1 MSGSPSMVTDTGLTE
16 RIAQVEGRIA
26 DAASRSGR
34 DASAVQ
40 LVAVC
45 KTVSRAMVN
54 AAYDAGLRDFGEN
67 RVQNALEKFAENVP
81 DDLRLH
87 MIGPLQSNKVRQV
100 VGKFALIHSV
110 DRASLI
116 DEIDRRATAAGIM
129 QPVLIQINIAEEDQ
143 KHGCSVEEAPGLVEH
158 ALSCDSID
166 VRGFMT
172 MAPYEAEPEA
182 TRPVFAELREL
193 ASQLRAR
200 FPDHPMPE
208 LSMGMTN
215 DFEVAIEEGAT
226 LVRVGRAIFQEQA
239 G

>member
-1 MSGSPSMVTDTGLTE
+1 MSGTPSTVSDTALAE
-16 RIAQVEGRIA
+16 RIATVEDRIGN
-26 DAASRSGR
+26 AASRSGR

-54 AAYDAGLRDFGEN
+54 AAYEAGLRDFGEN

-116 DEIDRRATAAGIM
+116 DEIDRRATAAGII

-143 KHGCSVEEAPGLVEH
+143 KHGSSVEEAPALVER
-158 ALSCDSID
+158 ALACAGVD

-182 TRPVFAELREL
+182 TRPVFAELRDL
-193 ASQLRAR
+193 AGQLRSR
-200 FPDHPMPE
+200 FPDHAMPD

-226 LVRVGRAIFQEQA
+226 IVRVGRAIFHEQA